1 MSRGGR
7 GASTS
12 GVRAIAN
19 VLGISRQDVSQYNA
33 QQVRNEPLPLY
44 PPLDKTPLPL
54 EETKELAFMVDTKQE
69 FLNRFRESPFYSK
82 KTGKRDVR
90 RYTDKYRLMDKE
102 TFEPHWS
109 RLPSEL
115 NWKTRSK
122 ANIRAAKRAR
132 IDENALLERLGQR
145 EGHPGE
151 KETENEEIKEKEV
164 DEDEIETQT
173 LKPTNEDDEEVE
185 YSDEDYLAEDANDYI
200 ETYFDGGEDYGD
212 EGGNALEE
220 EGTY

>member
-69 FLNRFRESPFYSK
+69 FLN
-82 KTGKRDVR
+82 
-90 RYTDKYRLMDKE
+90 
-102 TFEPHWS
+102 HWN

-115 NWKTRSK
+115 NWKTKSK

>member
-102 TFEPHWS
+102 TFEP
-109 RLPSEL
+109 R
-115 NWKTRSK
+115 
-122 ANIRAAKRAR
+122 
-132 IDENALLERLGQR
+132 
-145 EGHPGE
+145 
-151 KETENEEIKEKEV
+151 
-164 DEDEIETQT
+164 
-173 LKPTNEDDEEVE
+173 
-185 YSDEDYLAEDANDYI
+185 
-200 ETYFDGGEDYGD
+200 
-212 EGGNALEE
+212 
-220 EGTY
+220 

>member
-1 MSRGGR
+1 MSRGR

-19 VLGISRQDVSQYNA
+19 VLGISRQDVSQYNS

-69 FLNRFRESPFYSK
+69 FLNRFRDSPFYSK

-102 TFEPHWS
+102 TFEPHWN

-115 NWKTRSK
+115 NWKTKSK
-122 ANIRAAKRAR
+122 ANILAAKKAR
-132 IDENALLERLGQR
+132 IDENALLEKLGQR

-151 KETENEEIKEKEV
+151 KEVENEEIKEKE
-164 DEDEIETQT
+164 DEEETQT

-200 ETYFDGGEDYGD
+200 ETYFDGGEDYG
-212 EGGNALEE
+212 EENALEE
-220 EGTY
+220 EGTF

>member
-7 GASTS
+7 GASSS

-44 PPLDKTPLPL
+44 PPLDKIPLPL
-54 EETKELAFMVDTKQE
+54 EETKELSFMVDTKLE
-69 FLNRFRESPFYSK
+69 FLNRFRDSPFYSK
-82 KTGKRDVR
+82 RIGKRDVR
-90 RYTDKYRLMDKE
+90 RYTDKYKLIDKE
-102 TFEPHWS
+102 TFEPRKNWN
-109 RLPSEL
+109 RLPAEL
-115 NWKTRSK
+115 NWKTKSK
-122 ANIRAAKRAR
+122 TNNIQSAKRAK
-132 IDENALLERLGQR
+132 IDENAVLERLGER
-145 EGHPGE
+145 EIHPQ
-151 KETENEEIKEKEV
+151 
-164 DEDEIETQT
+164 DDDEIETTQ
-173 LKPTNEDDEEVE
+173 KPTNEEDEEVE